1 MNLMMTDT
9 DSFLY
14 HIKNQDTYKI
24 MKKNKEK
31 FDLGN
36 YPKHHILYDTTNNKV
51 VNKFED
57 EKGGLEITT
66 AFCLTSKLYS
76 LICEQITACKNTCKG
91 AKQIIMMLKL
101 IEIYVVKEV

>member
-1 MNLMMTDT
+1 MNLIMTDT

-36 YPKHHILYDTTNNKV
+36 YPKHHI
-51 VNKFED
+51 
-57 EKGGLEITT
+57 
-66 AFCLTSKLYS
+66 
-76 LICEQITACKNTCKG
+76 
-91 AKQIIMMLKL
+91 
-101 IEIYVVKEV
+101 